1 MMAACGFEGLLDV
14 CTQDE
19 VMARVGATGDWHFV
33 CGYGEQGDYTWV
45 VSIGGYGSTKG
56 VVAMA
61 APTSHFSGEDLSR
74 FDGSVCQYV
83 AYVDLF
89 TG

>member
-1 MMAACGFEGLLDV
+1 
-14 CTQDE
+14 
-19 VMARVGATGDWHFV
+19 MARVGATGDWHFV

-45 VSIGGYGSTKG
+45 VRIGGYGSTTG